1 MPISIKA
8 FWFVLAEKKKMKRTS
23 YLLLCV
29 ILLVVSVSTT
39 GAAAAKPPVLFGVYP
54 GGNLQD
60 EDVIKKMISMDAWL
74 ASNGASEI
82 AIAGDF
88 IGITFNPK
96 WNVEHE
102 LAGAWDNG
110 YIPFVNLMPS
120 APWEATWYQPGC
132 ATSETIAGG
141 YCDDYIATWAYYFK
155 QWAGTNKM
163 AYIAP
168 LPEANGDWTLYS
180 TTGPVF
186 INAFRRIQNVFAN
199 AGVLNST
206 VKWVFAPNGWHDS
219 TYYDW
224 RKFEN
229 YYPGDAYVDVV
240 AFSSYNYGGCPKDW
254 AQWSTYQEIFEPYLL
269 RMTAMAPSKPIFI
282 AQTGT
287 VDKAVNTE
295 DPTQNK
301 DDWVRDVF
309 SDLANYP
316 NLEAILYFNI
326 EKEEGLYY
334 CPKTDFRLYDPD
346 ENPPIKK
353 QGLIDILS
361 DPRFGDFT
369 FADVQNENV
378 WYYDAVHTI
387 YDHGIT
393 TGCSENPLMYC
404 PDNLVTRAQMA
415 VFLLKGMGVTP
426 PQLDGS
432 HPFSDIVGHW
442 AEAWIEELY
451 DQGITGGYPDGTYR
465 PGNPVTR
472 AEMASFL
479 LKGKGVSPPPLDG
492 SHPFSDIAGHWA
504 EIFIEEL
511 YDQGIT
517 GGYPDGTYR
526 PDLTVTR
533 AEMAVFLVHTF
544 NLP

>member
-1 MPISIKA
+1 
-8 FWFVLAEKKKMKRTS
+8 MKRTS
-23 YLLLCV
+23 YLLLFI

-54 GGNLQD
+54 GGSLQTAA
-60 EDVIKKMISMDAWL
+60 VIDKMISMDAWL
-74 ASNGASEI
+74 SSNGASEI

-88 IGITFNPK
+88 ISITLNPAY
-96 WNVEHE
+96 NVEHE

-120 APWEATWYQPGC
+120 AEWEANYGYYQPGC
-132 ATSETIAGG
+132 ATSERIAAGD
-141 YCDDYIATWAYYFK
+141 CDDYIAIWATEYK
-155 QWAGTNKM
+155 RVAGTNKM

-168 LPEANGDWTLYS
+168 LPEANGDWALYS
-180 TTGPVF
+180 TTGPIFVD
-186 INAFRRIQNVFAN
+186 AFRRIQDVFAD
-199 AGVLNST
+199 AGVLDST

-219 TYYDW
+219 EDNDW

-240 AFSSYNYGGCPKDW
+240 AFSSYNYGGCPDKW
-254 AQWSTYQEIFEPYLL
+254 ADWSTYQKIFEPYLL

-287 VDKAVNTE
+287 VGVPVNPE

-316 NLEAILYFNI
+316 NLDAIIYFNI
-326 EKEEGLYY
+326 AKAEGLPN
-334 CPKTDFRLYDPD
+334 CPLTDFRLYDPD
-346 ENPPIKK
+346 TNPPIQK

-387 YDHGIT
+387 YDHSIT

-404 PDNLVTRAQMA
+404 PDNPVTRAQMALFLLKSKYGSSYSPPTATGTMFDDVPGSSYDWAAAWIENLATDGITSGCGNENYCPEQAVTRAQMALFLLKSKYGSSYHPPEATGTMFDDVPGNYYGWAAAWIEQLATEGITSGCGDKTYCPEQAVTRAQMA
-415 VFLLKGMGVTP
+415 VFLV
-426 PQLDGS
+426 
-432 HPFSDIVGHW
+432 
-442 AEAWIEELY
+442 
-451 DQGITGGYPDGTYR
+451 R
-465 PGNPVTR
+465 
-472 AEMASFL
+472 
-479 LKGKGVSPPPLDG
+479 
-492 SHPFSDIAGHWA
+492 
-504 EIFIEEL
+504 
-511 YDQGIT
+511 
-517 GGYPDGTYR
+517 
-526 PDLTVTR
+526 
-533 AEMAVFLVHTF
+533 TF